1 MKHRLNIIS
10 LFTVAML
17 ILSSCKEEP
26 RRELIERMELN
37 TNWIFRN
44 SSEPNWYPANVPG
57 TVHTDL
63 RNNGVI
69 ENPFY
74 GCNEE
79 KLQWIGERDWIYKN
93 QFTVDSNLL
102 ANKNINLVFEGLDTY
117 ANVMLNG
124 QTILQANNMHR
135 RWEFDC
141 KDQLKVGNNL
151 LEIHFQSALNK
162 FFEDSLAL
170 GYPLPGGR
178 WNFARKAAYHF
189 GWDWGPRF
197 ITAGIHKPVYLETW
211 NTHRPTDFHI
221 YTKNIDQQ
229 AATIGLTYWVESAID
244 ETATIRII
252 DTKTN
257 KELTNQTCLLGR
269 QAINLQSANQNYR
282 IEFSIDNPK
291 LWWSNGLGEPHI
303 YDLHI
308 ELITESGYIHTKEIP
323 FGVRTLKTF
332 LEDDEHGQAL
342 YVELNGHKVYMKGAN
357 YIPQHSF
364 ITEVTHKNYKDIVDL
379 AVESNMNMLRVWGGG
394 VYEDDIFYELC
405 NRNGILVWQDFMFA
419 CAMYPG
425 NDDYVENVKQEA
437 IQQVKRLRN
446 HSNIALWCGN
456 NEVDEGWHNWG
467 WQKAHN
473 ISKRDS
479 TSIWEG
485 YKKVFHQVLP
495 DAVKEHDPQ
504 RFYLSTSPL
513 YGWGWEKS
521 LTHGSSHYWGVWW
534 GVQPAETYIEK
545 VPRFASEFGLQAMPT
560 LSTIRTFQTEDED
573 YLFSPTLQCHQ
584 KHPTGYQTIDSYLKM
599 EGLYAETLDEF
610 IYLSQLVQAKGIG
623 LAIEAQRS
631 AMPYCMGTLY
641 WQLNDCWPVTSWSA
655 TDVFGSWKALQYRVR
670 ELYSDILVSAIDYNN
685 QFEIHLVSDKLE
697 DTEGVL
703 EIFVIDFDGNIKTLF
718 SKEISAKANTS
729 TSVVSEKTDLFFA
742 DIDKERVMLEAKFT
756 DSNGKQYVNR
766 KFLVPLGMFELPT
779 AAIETRFEEVKGGFN
794 IRLTSN
800 TFAAHVQLY
809 LTESHAK
816 FSDNFIHILP
826 NENVTVFC
834 KTDLS
839 IERFKEQ
846 LRIMH
851 L

>member
-364 ITEVTHKNYKDIVDL
+364 VTEVTHQNYIDIVDL

-394 VYEDDIFYELC
+394 VYEDDIFYEIC

-425 NDDYVENVKQEA
+425 NDNYVTNVKQEA
-437 IQQVKRLRN
+437 AQQVKRLRN

-467 WQKAHN
+467 WQ
-473 ISKRDS
+473 
-479 TSIWEG
+479 
-485 YKKVFHQVLP
+485 
-495 DAVKEHDPQ
+495 
-504 RFYLSTSPL
+504 
-513 YGWGWEKS
+513 
-521 LTHGSSHYWGVWW
+521 
-534 GVQPAETYIEK
+534 
-545 VPRFASEFGLQAMPT
+545 
-560 LSTIRTFQTEDED
+560 
-573 YLFSPTLQCHQ
+573 
-584 KHPTGYQTIDSYLKM
+584 
-599 EGLYAETLDEF
+599 
-610 IYLSQLVQAKGIG
+610 
-623 LAIEAQRS
+623 
-631 AMPYCMGTLY
+631 
-641 WQLNDCWPVTSWSA
+641 
-655 TDVFGSWKALQYRVR
+655 
-670 ELYSDILVSAIDYNN
+670 
-685 QFEIHLVSDKLE
+685 
-697 DTEGVL
+697 
-703 EIFVIDFDGNIKTLF
+703 
-718 SKEISAKANTS
+718 
-729 TSVVSEKTDLFFA
+729 
-742 DIDKERVMLEAKFT
+742 
-756 DSNGKQYVNR
+756 
-766 KFLVPLGMFELPT
+766 
-779 AAIETRFEEVKGGFN
+779 
-794 IRLTSN
+794 RLTIS
-800 TFAAHVQLY
+800 Q
-809 LTESHAK
+809 K
-816 FSDNFIHILP
+816 
-826 NENVTVFC
+826 
-834 KTDLS
+834 
-839 IERFKEQ
+839 
-846 LRIMH
+846 RIRHPSGRATKRCFTKCYPMR
-851 L
+851 

>member
-1 MKHRLNIIS
+1 MRFCLTITS
-10 LFTVAML
+10 FFTIVIL
-17 ILSSCKEEP
+17 LLSSCKQEP
-26 RRELIERMELN
+26 KNNLVERIEIN
-37 TNWIFRN
+37 TSWIFRDKG
-44 SSEPNWYPANVPG
+44 EPDWYPANVPG
-57 TVHTDL
+57 AVHTDL
-63 RNNGVI
+63 WNNGVI
-69 ENPFY
+69 EDPFF

-79 KLQWIGERDWIYKN
+79 KLQWIGERDWIYKT
-93 QFTVDSNLL
+93 QFAIDSNLL

-124 QTILQANNMHR
+124 QTILQVNNMHR
-135 RWEFDC
+135 RWELDC
-141 KDQLKVGNNL
+141 KELLKVGNNL
-151 LEIHFQSALNK
+151 LEVHFQSALNK

-197 ITAGIHKPVYLETW
+197 ITAGIHKPVYLEAW
-211 NTHRPTDFHI
+211 NTHRPIDFHI
-221 YTKNIDQQ
+221 YTKDITEQ
-229 AATIGLTYWVESAID
+229 AATINLTYWIESSID
-244 ETATIRII
+244 ENATIRII

-257 KELTNQTCLLGR
+257 QAITNQ
-269 QAINLQSANQNYR
+269 AISLQSVNHIHS
-282 IEFSIDNPK
+282 IEFKINNPK

-303 YDLHI
+303 YDLRI

-323 FGVRTLKTF
+323 FGVRTLKTV
-332 LEDDEHGQAL
+332 LEDDQHGQAL

-364 ITEVTHKNYKDIVDL
+364 VTEVTQQNYEDIIAR

-473 ISKRDS
+473 ISKKDS
-479 TSIWEG
+479 TSIWAG
-485 YKKVFHQVLP
+485 YKNVFHNVLP
-495 DAVKEHDPQ
+495 NAVKEHDPQ
-504 RFYLSTSPL
+504 QYYLSTSPL
-513 YGWGWEKS
+513 YGWGREKS

-534 GVQPAETYIEK
+534 GVQPVEMYIEK

-560 LSTIRTFQTEDED
+560 ISTIRTFQSEEQD
-573 YLFSPTLQCHQ
+573 YLFSPALKCHQ
-584 KHPTGYQTIDSYLKM
+584 KHPTGYQTINSYLKI
-599 EGLYAETLDEF
+599 EGLYSETLDEF

-641 WQLNDCWPVTSWSA
+641 WQLNDCWPVTSWSG
-655 TDVFGSWKALQYRVR
+655 TDVFGNWKALQYRVR

-685 QFEIHLVSDKLE
+685 QFEVHLVSDKL
-697 DTEGVL
+697 DDADGVL
-703 EIFVIDFDGNIKTLF
+703 EIDVIDFDGKRKALF
-718 SKEISAKANTS
+718 TKEISAKANA
-729 TSVVSEKTDLFFA
+729 SVPVISEKSDSYFA
-742 DIDKERVMLEAKFT
+742 DIDKERVMLEANFT

-766 KFLVPLGMFELPT
+766 KFLVPLGMLELPIAT
-779 AAIETRFEEVKGGFN
+779 IETRVEAANGGCS
-794 IRLTSN
+794 ITLTSN
-800 TFAAHVQLY
+800 AFAAHVQLY
-809 LTESHAK
+809 LTHSHAK
-816 FSDNFIHILP
+816 FSDNFMHILP
-826 NENVTVFC
+826 NVEVTVFC
-834 KTDLS
+834 KTDLP